1 MLKMTLIYTIMKID
15 QQIEVTN
22 MKKRNNQ
29 SIPSQIIGATY
40 NNELDKVISWA
51 TMNAKNA
58 MDKDNKTLLCH
69 AVIAQNHPLAEWLL
83 EQGYDPDF
91 ADKLGWTPLHY
102 AAQNY
107 QVDLGR
113 LLIFHR
119 ADLEVKDN
127 YGNTPLWRAAF
138 SSQGKGDFIKLLLDN
153 GANPENA
160 NSSGIS
166 PLSLAQNIA
175 NYNVKQFFDSNL

>member
-1 MLKMTLIYTIMKID
+1 MKID

-22 MKKRNNQ
+22 MKKRTNQ
-29 SIPSQIIGATY
+29 SIPSQIIGAIY
-40 NNELDKVISWA
+40 NNELDKLISWA
-51 TMNAKNA
+51 AMHAKNA
-58 MDKDNKTLLCH
+58 KDKDNRTLLCH
-69 AVIAQNHPLAEWLL
+69 AVIAQNYSLAEWLL

-107 QVDLGR
+107 QVDFGR
-113 LLIFHR
+113 LLILHR

-127 YGNTPLWRAAF
+127 LGNTPLWRAAF

-166 PLSLAQNIA
+166 PLSLAQSIA